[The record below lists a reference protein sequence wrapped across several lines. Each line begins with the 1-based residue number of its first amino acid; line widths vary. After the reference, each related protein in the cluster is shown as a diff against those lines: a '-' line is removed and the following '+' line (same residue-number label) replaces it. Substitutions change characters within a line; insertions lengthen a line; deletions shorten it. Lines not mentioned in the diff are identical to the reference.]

1 MSERDLQRWSREVA
15 EDPGAPAFVRLAR
28 AYRRQGRRAAAHEV
42 VLRGLERN
50 PEHLEAHSLLAV
62 IHLEDGDREQARD
75 EWETVLRL
83 APDNFDANRGLGF
96 LALERNDLARA
107 RRHLDAAARVRPD
120 DPTAAQALEV
130 ARRRAATGE
139 PASPH
144 APVAFPPASDR
155 SVGPPIPTTSGARG
169 DGAAQQP
176 PVDAPGRRDPTRLFD
191 ALTDDDP
198 FLGALVLDEQGLV
211 LAGSLVEG
219 RPGAGELLGAVLND
233 VVDEAHRTAQ
243 LVRIG
248 EWHGL
253 LADSEHATVHVAP
266 LGADAIVV
274 VVARPG
280 TPAGW
285 VMRIAA
291 RAHLVASRF
300 MEVAP

>member
-1 MSERDLQRWSREVA
+1 MR
-15 EDPGAPAFVRLAR
+15 P
-28 AYRRQGRRAAAHEV
+28 RRTT
-42 VLRGLERN
+42 
-50 PEHLEAHSLLAV
+50 SLLAV